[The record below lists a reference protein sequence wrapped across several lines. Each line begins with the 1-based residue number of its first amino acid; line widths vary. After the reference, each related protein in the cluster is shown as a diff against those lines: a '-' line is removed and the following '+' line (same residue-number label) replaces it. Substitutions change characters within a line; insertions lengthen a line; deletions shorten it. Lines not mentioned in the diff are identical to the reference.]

1 MKCVGVLASIL
12 LVGIFGFPCSANI
25 VDPNR
30 FAGNQLN
37 ASSNDINAL
46 PILKDAKQTE
56 NHQSLEQFKELK
68 CDQNA
73 SSGDDDDD
81 DFPPFFDDD
90 QLRHGGIVVCFLM
103 AIYSFTLLAIVCDK
117 YFIPSIERLCEVL
130 NISADVGAAT
140 FMSVATSCP
149 ELFTNLIATFVT
161 GSSLGIGT
169 IVGSSMFNSL
179 GVASIGSLAAIRPIK
194 LDWYPVTRDISIYM
208 VAISILIAIV
218 WDDHIYWYEGLTL
231 FICYFLYFIVMFQNP
246 RISRFIRRTIDKY
259 RSNNKVDIAEN
270 GKVSESKEK
279 EYNRDSVRASVA
291 SAFGSYAENVRR
303 SAYENPEE
311 FRKAREA
318 QEAEEIKSLT
328 KSPFTIP
335 EGGFFTKFLFFYTW
349 LIKMALR
356 LTIPN
361 PKTHPAWWPVTF
373 MLCIF
378 WIGGNSY
385 IVSWMVTLIGNVLGI
400 PSTVQGMTFVAAGGS
415 LPETLS
421 IAIMTRRALL
431 GIPENMDKFDNDVQM
446 KNISALHDVAN
457 QSYNLA
463 APIFPQISPWNAE
476 LPYDG
481 GGDEFPPFLPEDQL
495 RKGGVVLCFLI
506 AIYCFTLL
514 AVVCDKYFIPSIE
527 RLCEV
532 MNISA
537 DVAAATFMSVA
548 TSCPELFTNLI
559 ATFVTQSALGIG
571 TIVGSSMFNSLG
583 VASIGALAAAR
594 PIKLDWWPVTRDVSI
609 YMVAISILIAIV
621 WDGRIYWYE
630 GLTLF
635 ISYFV
640 YFLVMF
646 QNPRISRFVRRT
658 VDRYQNK
665 KPAASTDIN
674 EEEHK
679 QREFNRDSVRASV
692 ASAFGTYAESARKSA
707 FEHPEQFKK
716 VRDIQ
721 EEQEI
726 NQIKKSPF
734 IIPQG
739 GWFTKLSFF
748 YTWPIKMLL
757 RCTIPNPKLYPDLW
771 PLCFIMCIFYIGATS
786 YIVSWMVTIIGDLF
800 GIPATVQGMTFV
812 AAGGSLPESISIAIM
827 SRRGEGKMGV
837 SNSLGANTM
846 NILFSLGMPWFF
858 MTILMDLK
866 TDFSKGSRAFKAE
879 PETEIGL
886 SSKAGQIDAQ
896 L

>member
-1 MKCVGVLASIL
+1 MNVDKEEKIELLRKMIEDEPALCNFPYENDKLLERFLRGTEFDVEEAFKKIKLYYKLILEHPEWFTKEAPLNRKDLLEKDVRIALPAVTDKDGRPVYVAKLGNCDPSKMALLDVIAVDDIWIESIL
-12 LVGIFGFPCSANI
+12 LNSDPEKGLCVLLDIANLPWKSIKWLTPHNIMVGLKKLQCLPFKDF
-25 VDPNR
+25 R
-30 FAGNQLN
+30 FHVVNNSFILN
-37 ASSNDINAL
+37 AALKIVWPFLPEDIKKTVKFHFNNRDSLHGFIDPDVLPDEYGGRKGDINYSEIYEQLYAQNEEIFESL
-46 PILKDAKQTE
+46 QLQRNLVIDRDKHEVCWCVSFDSSCWDIWLSLFS
-56 NHQSLEQFKELK
+56 NLEQFKELK

-421 IAIMTRRALL
+421 IAIMTRR
-431 GIPENMDKFDNDVQM
+431 
-446 KNISALHDVAN
+446 
-457 QSYNLA
+457 
-463 APIFPQISPWNAE
+463 
-476 LPYDG
+476 
-481 GGDEFPPFLPEDQL
+481 
-495 RKGGVVLCFLI
+495 
-506 AIYCFTLL
+506 
-514 AVVCDKYFIPSIE
+514 
-527 RLCEV
+527 
-532 MNISA
+532 
-537 DVAAATFMSVA
+537 
-548 TSCPELFTNLI
+548 
-559 ATFVTQSALGIG
+559 
-571 TIVGSSMFNSLG
+571 
-583 VASIGALAAAR
+583 
-594 PIKLDWWPVTRDVSI
+594 
-609 YMVAISILIAIV
+609 
-621 WDGRIYWYE
+621 
-630 GLTLF
+630 
-635 ISYFV
+635 
-640 YFLVMF
+640 
-646 QNPRISRFVRRT
+646 
-658 VDRYQNK
+658 
-665 KPAASTDIN
+665 
-674 EEEHK
+674 
-679 QREFNRDSVRASV
+679 
-692 ASAFGTYAESARKSA
+692 
-707 FEHPEQFKK
+707 
-716 VRDIQ
+716 
-721 EEQEI
+721 
-726 NQIKKSPF
+726 
-734 IIPQG
+734 
-739 GWFTKLSFF
+739 
-748 YTWPIKMLL
+748 
-757 RCTIPNPKLYPDLW
+757 
-771 PLCFIMCIFYIGATS
+771 
-786 YIVSWMVTIIGDLF
+786 
-800 GIPATVQGMTFV
+800 
-812 AAGGSLPESISIAIM
+812 
-827 SRRGEGKMGV
+827 GEGKMGV
-837 SNSLGANTM
+837 SNSLGANSM

-858 MTILMDLK
+858 STMLKGTIVLQSGSIIYTIAALLLVALILYF
-866 TDFSKGSRAFKAE
+866 TLYFNHFTLSKVTGCVLLPIYVICIVLACLSEMVFFKNN
-879 PETEIGL
+879 
-886 SSKAGQIDAQ
+886 SC
-896 L
+896 